1 MKSLLAA
8 IFAAA
13 IALVSVGC
21 DSNDSTDSSTDSS
34 VTTSGGDIPTD
45 VVVTGSNN
53 QVQIDM
59 DVYMLQ
65 PGSTDNSQK
74 AGNDLN

>member
-1 MKSLLAA
+1 MKSLLAS

-21 DSNDSTDSSTDSS
+21 DSNDSSDSSTDSS